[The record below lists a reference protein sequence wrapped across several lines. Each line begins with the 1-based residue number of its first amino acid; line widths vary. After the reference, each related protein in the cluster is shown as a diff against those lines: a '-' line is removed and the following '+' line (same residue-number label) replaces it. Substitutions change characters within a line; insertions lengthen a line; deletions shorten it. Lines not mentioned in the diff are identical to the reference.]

1 MVAMAALIATMIP
14 KQVPARAAAADKT
27 SKAEA
32 TMQNSD
38 CFSCHA
44 IDKKVIGPS
53 FEDVAQRYAKNK
65 RSVIVPKLVEKVEKG
80 GAGDWGA
87 IPMAPHPNL
96 TRAQIAE
103 MVDWILS
110 LKGKAR
116 AAAEPSAKPAK
127 TYSYKLSNGKTV
139 KLDFPVFDAG
149 RKVTADIFAGYEKYN
164 SYCFRCHG
172 PDAVGGEY
180 APDLRYS
187 LQGGMTWKQ
196 FLTIAME
203 GREAKGM
210 PKWAGFFTPEELR
223 QIYEYVKA
231 RSVGLVAVGRPPSL
245 TD

>member
-1 MVAMAALIATMIP
+1 MAALIATMMP
-14 KQVPARAAAADKT
+14 RQVPARAADKT
-27 SKAEA
+27 PKAEA
-32 TMQNSD
+32 MMKSSD

-53 FEDVAQRYAKNK
+53 FEEVAQRYARNK
-65 RSVIVPKLVEKVEKG
+65 RSVIVPKLVEKVKKG

-96 TRAQIAE
+96 TKAQITE
-103 MVDWILS
+103 MVDWVLS
-110 LKGKAR
+110 LKGKAP
-116 AAAEPSAKPAK
+116 AAAKAPTKLGK
-127 TYSYKLSNGKTV
+127 TYSYKLPDGKTV
-139 KLDFPVFDAG
+139 TLDFPVFGGADH
-149 RKVTADIFAGYEKYN
+149 KVTAEVFGGYEKYN

-187 LQGGMTWKQ
+187 LKGGMTWKQ

-203 GREAKGM
+203 GKEAKGM

-231 RSVGLVAVGRPPSL
+231 RSVGLVPAGRPASV